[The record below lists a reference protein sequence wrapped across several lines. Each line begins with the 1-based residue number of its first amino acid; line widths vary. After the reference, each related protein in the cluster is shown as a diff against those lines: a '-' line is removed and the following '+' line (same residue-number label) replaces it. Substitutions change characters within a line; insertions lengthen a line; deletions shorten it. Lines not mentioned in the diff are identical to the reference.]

1 MPRFR
6 TTLSLLLA
14 CIACGLLLW
23 VLHRLPAPQR
33 GRVGQGGEPGLLFPA
48 ALREV
53 DYLMIER
60 TGFRAELRR
69 GPDGWILRHPLEARA
84 SQTAVQ
90 RLLDACERAPL
101 RGRVRHHEIVLRE
114 LTPAAFGLLEPQA
127 RLVIAGP
134 RARAELL
141 LGDLTSASNELFCS
155 FSRSDDV
162 LLTDPALIAALPES
176 PFAMSDPRFFRAD
189 LRRVSAIGLRRP
201 GGAYIKLVHGAA
213 GWTLTQPVSARADA
227 AAVAALLDTLTEAE
241 IARYIWPT
249 ADDAPPDSLR
259 DTRGRLLR
267 YGLDDDASGAQIQVW
282 MAGDPVGQHIRLG
295 HPVEGL
301 PGHVHALTPDGLAIV
316 AVTNRLYEAARQPLD
331 ALRDKRLFT
340 VGEADIQHLS
350 VHGFGEP
357 FSLRRDASGDWALT
371 SPVSEQAERD
381 PVARLVDALL
391 ALRADGFS
399 EAPPMNSR
407 TGEIARIDLA
417 TRHETWRL
425 LRFPAED
432 DGVEAAVVPLVF
444 HGEPLAFLVPT
455 TQWNSVAGHLR
466 NPVVLR
472 NRMLF
477 KLSADSIRR
486 LAVRRDG
493 ASNRVESVEH
503 DRHAGVWRSGL
514 PDRSVNR
521 VALDAWLAVL
531 AEVRATRVESLEP
544 VRDAARYGLANPY
557 LEILVD
563 LTTEETLRRVL
574 LIGELTDG
582 GGRFASL
589 KGHDTVFVLAPE
601 TWRPLE
607 QSLLQPAAQSV
618 PAVEPVLPPSKEPE

>member
-23 VLHRLPAPQR
+23 VLQRLPAQPR
-33 GRVGQGGEPGLLFPA
+33 ERMGQGGEAGLLFPA

-60 TGFRAELRR
+60 TGFQAELRR
-69 GPDGWILRHPLEARA
+69 GPDGWILTRPLETRA

-90 RLLDACERAPL
+90 RLLDAFERAPL

-114 LTPAAFGLLEPQA
+114 LTPAAFGLLEPRA

-141 LGDLTSASNELFCS
+141 LGDLTSTSNELFCG
-155 FSRSDDV
+155 FSRCDDV
-162 LLTDPALIAALPES
+162 LLTDPALFAALPDT
-176 PFAMSDPRFFRAD
+176 PFALSDARFFHSDPRRIG
-189 LRRVSAIGLRRP
+189 AIGLRRP
-201 GGAYIKLVHGAA
+201 GGPYIKLVHGST
-213 GWTLTQPVSARADA
+213 GWTLTQPLIARADA
-227 AAVAALLDTLTEAE
+227 ASVASLLDALSGAE
-241 IARYIWPT
+241 IRRHIWPT
-249 ADDAPPDSLR
+249 ADTPPDSAR
-259 DTRGRLLR
+259 DARSRLMR
-267 YGLDDDASGAQIQVW
+267 YGLDDDTAAVQVQVW
-282 MAGDPVGQHIRLG
+282 MTGDPVGQHFRLG
-295 HPVEGL
+295 HPVEDL
-301 PGHVHALTPDGLAIV
+301 PAHVHALTPDGLAIV
-316 AVTNRLYEAARQPLD
+316 AVTNRLLEVTRQPLD

-340 VGEADIQHLS
+340 MGETDIQHLS

-357 FSLRRDASGDWALT
+357 FSLRRNASGDWELT
-371 SPVSEQAERD
+371 SPVSEQAERE

-399 EAPPMNSR
+399 EAPPLNSR

-417 TRHETWRL
+417 TQQETWRL
-425 LRFPAED
+425 LRFPAP
-432 DGVEAAVVPLVF
+432 DGCIEENGVPLAF
-444 HGEPLAFLVPT
+444 NGEPLAFLVPT
-455 TQWNSVAGHLR
+455 TQWNTVTGLLR

-472 NRMLF
+472 NRTLF
-477 KLSADSIRR
+477 KLPADGIRR

-493 ASNRVESVEH
+493 ASNSVESVEH
-503 DRHAGVWRSGL
+503 DRHAGVWRSGISE
-514 PDRSVNR
+514 RNVNR

-531 AEVRATRVESLEP
+531 AEVRAARVESLAP
-544 VRDAARYGLANPY
+544 MRDAARYGLANPY
-557 LEILVD
+557 LEILID

-582 GGRFASL
+582 DGRFAIL
-589 KGHDTVFVLAPE
+589 KGHDTIFVLAPE
-601 TWRPLE
+601 TWHPLE
-607 QSLLQPAAQSV
+607 QSLLQPAEQSV
-618 PAVEPVLPPSKEPE
+618 PAVTPALPLSKESE